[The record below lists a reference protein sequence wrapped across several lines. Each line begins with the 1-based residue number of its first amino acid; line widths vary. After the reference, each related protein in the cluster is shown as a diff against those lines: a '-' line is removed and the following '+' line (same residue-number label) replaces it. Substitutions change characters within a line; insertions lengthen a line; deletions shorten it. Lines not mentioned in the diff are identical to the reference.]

1 MKHYLKSLL
10 IAGMIT
16 AGSSLAADAGNPR
29 QTYDYASMPATVSS
43 ALTADLV
50 VDSIMFRPDVTRVYG
65 RLTGIPH
72 TSARIDGFTITA
84 DPTGRRGQAR
94 ATDIDGF
101 DFERRFQWE
110 DSGSF
115 PVEIDFPAMTA
126 ENSLIIDALFPGG
139 KKSWKVTRV
148 VRRKQR

>member
-10 IAGMIT
+10 IAGLI
-16 AGSSLAADAGNPR
+16 AAASLAAEAGNPR
-29 QTYDYASMPATVSS
+29 QTFDYASMPATVSS

-50 VDSIMFRPDVTRVYG
+50 VDSIMFRSDVTRVYG

-84 DPTGRRGQAR
+84 DPTGRRGQTR

-115 PVEIDFPAMTA
+115 PVEIDFPAMTP
-126 ENSLIIDALFPGG
+126 ENNLLIDALFPGG
-139 KKSWKVTRV
+139 KKSWRVTRV
-148 VRRKQR
+148 VRRNKR